1 MSVEALRAYIIRLST
16 PGHPKPLHSMT
27 VLLFASSNSRLV
39 VPLESRMRIS
49 EVAGNRELN
58 IRFLTIGTCFF
69 AETIWANGQRI
80 DGSKTESSIATEDQS
95 YLSVEFVVE
104 LSIEDV
110 FLANRQLLR
119 RMVP

>member
-39 VPLESRMRIS
+39 VPSKSRMRIF
-49 EVAGNRELN
+49 EVAGESLN

-80 DGSKTESSIATEDQS
+80 DRSKTDSSVATEDQS